1 LTESGVRFQQLLE
14 DARRELARYYLSDS
28 RMEPNDAAYLLGF
41 EDPNSFIR
49 AFQRWEGTTPARFR
63 KQRSAETQPRIVYQ
77 SLRA

>member
-1 LTESGVRFQQLLE
+1 M
-14 DARRELARYYLSDS
+14 EL
-28 RMEPNDAAYLLGF
+28 NDAAYLLGF

-63 KQRSAETQPRIVYQ
+63 KQRSAETQPRIIYQ